1 MIQMGWA
8 VSNKLIGRWTAHVVQ
23 CALALV
29 LMPCTAQQT
38 ATVPPSTRQAA
49 LALEQEGNNAEA
61 EAAWRTYLK
70 AHPASSEAYAHLGLL
85 EARQEHYKQAVPLYR
100 RALALDPHVPGLRL
114 NLGLA
119 LFKGGELKE
128 SISEFKILL
137 KSAPPNSPEA
147 QRLTLLVAMAEY
159 GVGDYAAAV
168 PYLKEVAAND
178 PNNLQLLLALAHSCL
193 WSKQYQCVLDTYHKM
208 LMLNAESAEADMLA
222 GEALDELKDV
232 PGAIQQF
239 RNAIKANPREPDV
252 HFGLGYLLW
261 TQRQY
266 PEAAAELQ
274 AELADNP
281 NHAQALTYLGDADM
295 QLNHAD
301 LALPM
306 LEKAVQIN
314 PGLELAHLDLGILD
328 SDAGRKEEALQ
339 ELRTAAELAPND
351 TNVHW
356 HLGRLYRMI
365 GKKDEAKAE
374 FDKASSLHKAEDAAV
389 LNKMSPQPAPSQDSS
404 KAPTDKP

>member
-1 MIQMGWA
+1 MGW
-8 VSNKLIGRWTAHVVQ
+8 VGSSKLIGRWMAHLVQ

-137 KSAPPNSPEA
+137 KNAPPNSPET

-159 GVGDYAAAV
+159 GVGDYAAAA

-306 LEKAVQIN
+306 LEKAVQID
-314 PGLELAHLDLGILD
+314 PRLELAHLDLGILD

-356 HLGRLYRMI
+356 HLGRLYRAL

-389 LNKMSPQPAPSQDSS
+389 LNKMSPHPPPSQEPS
-404 KAPTDKP
+404 APADKP